1 MRKLST
7 LFTLLHKWQQNIL
20 TFIVANYYQKSLS
33 NISLTSL
40 NIHLLLFKTHKP
52 RFAIIV
58 EETGSSFF
66 LQLPPTHSS
75 TPLHQPN
82 TLKRC
87 HCDRELSLFE
97 NHHWLD
103 LTFLDLSPIPSQ
115 STSLAGLD
123 AIFGVV
129 AAAVEWRGGFR
140 IAIFLVGNTL
150 FK

>member
-58 EETGSSFF
+58 EETGSS
-66 LQLPPTHSS
+66 LQLPPTRARARLC
-75 TPLHQPN
+75 TTPN
-82 TLKRC
+82 TLKPC

-103 LTFLDLSPIPSQ
+103 LTFLDLPPIPSQ
-115 STSLAGLD
+115 STFLAGID
-123 AIFGVV
+123 AILGVV
-129 AAAVEWRGGFR
+129 AAAVEWRSGFR